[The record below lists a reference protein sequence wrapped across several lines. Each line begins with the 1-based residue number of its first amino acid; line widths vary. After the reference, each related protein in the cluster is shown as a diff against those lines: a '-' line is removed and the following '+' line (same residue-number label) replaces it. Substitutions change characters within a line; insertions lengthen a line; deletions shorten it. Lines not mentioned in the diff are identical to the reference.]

1 MIKGCFDALLELLP
15 WHLESLEVTMKR
27 HKIAGV
33 SVEIRSKDFLNT
45 REL

>member
-1 MIKGCFDALLELLP
+1 MRRLSCCHGIYLK
-15 WHLESLEVTMKR
+15 SLEVTMKR